1 MQVKEFL
8 TIPDENIVYE
18 IPDISELAEMFK
30 NNLDEMDDSTEVEK
44 ICINEALQSLKA
56 VNLFL
61 LQQENANEQIKFAG
75 KIEKFI
81 KKKQFNLTQQTSID
95 QYFR

>member
-1 MQVKEFL
+1 M
-8 TIPDENIVYE
+8 
-18 IPDISELAEMFK
+18 
-30 NNLDEMDDSTEVEK
+30 
-44 ICINEALQSLKA
+44 
-56 VNLFL
+56 NLFL

-81 KKKQFNLTQQTSID
+81 KKKQFNSIQQTSID